1 MGVNASASLITQIK
15 AHLPSLT
22 KAEQRVASYITENP
36 ESVIFQ
42 SVSDLADCS
51 KTSDATVVRTCKR
64 LGFSSYQEFKVL
76 LAQAIASS
84 DQVINGTFV
93 IEENASA
100 ASITNSVFDCTIQA
114 LRLTQSA
121 LDVSA
126 IEEAVELLCR
136 AETVFILGL
145 GGSHAIAL
153 DLQHKLL
160 RLGIHE
166 LYQTDVHL
174 QRITIVNQI
183 TEKDVVF
190 AISHSGSSRD
200 IVDNTAV
207 AKELNA
213 KIISLTNFGKS
224 PLSSL
229 SDVHLFTLSDETK
242 HSLTSVTSRIAQLA
256 VIDILHTLIASR
268 DKERCIARISNVNRG
283 MASLKY

>member
-114 LRLTQSA
+114 LRLTQKRSLFWAWAAPTQLRLTCSISCCVWEYTHSISQMSICSA
-121 LDVSA
+121 L
-126 IEEAVELLCR
+126 
-136 AETVFILGL
+136 
-145 GGSHAIAL
+145 
-153 DLQHKLL
+153 
-160 RLGIHE
+160 
-166 LYQTDVHL
+166 
-174 QRITIVNQI
+174 
-183 TEKDVVF
+183 
-190 AISHSGSSRD
+190 
-200 IVDNTAV
+200 
-207 AKELNA
+207 
-213 KIISLTNFGKS
+213 
-224 PLSSL
+224 PL
-229 SDVHLFTLSDETK
+229 
-242 HSLTSVTSRIAQLA
+242 
-256 VIDILHTLIASR
+256 
-268 DKERCIARISNVNRG
+268 
-283 MASLKY
+283 